1 MHPSVR
7 ARTRRRNFIRGNVS
21 AGAIAD
27 ADGEADAELN
37 STAAPTHAHT
47 FAKQAFTQYD
57 KDGSGAIDR
66 CFVFRSIFIV

>member
-1 MHPSVR
+1 MTKMLTHTNM
-7 ARTRRRNFIRGNVS
+7 RTHNC
-21 AGAIAD
+21 AKQALTQD
-27 ADGEADAELN
+27 TYKDTYKD
-37 STAAPTHAHT
+37 TCKDTHAHT